1 MTLSTWHYVYKRC
14 GKSPEKGIATS
25 TGGRKTTAFNRIVN
39 ELLRKQEAEQHK
51 DGDPFIVRL
60 SFSIQL
66 LGSLTTASTVRR
78 LGISR
83 ISRTSPFFIYYIFQF
98 LKKKSFF
105 RKLCVLRKLQL
116 PLDVKKFIVT
126 CRVARAN

>member
-1 MTLSTWHYVYKRC
+1 LELNLARLQVRRLQRCLQFALHMSDDVVYLDFVYKRC

-60 SFSIQL
+60 RFSIQL
-66 LGSLTTASTVRR
+66 LGSL
-78 LGISR
+78 
-83 ISRTSPFFIYYIFQF
+83 
-98 LKKKSFF
+98 
-105 RKLCVLRKLQL
+105 
-116 PLDVKKFIVT
+116 
-126 CRVARAN
+126 